1 MCPLHSAGDFFSWS
15 CLTNKSEC
23 PMLAG
28 CEKAK
33 SEIWGLS
40 AKGQSARTWEFSF
53 IRLELSS
60 FAGITDV
67 K

>member
-1 MCPLHSAGDFFSWS
+1 
-15 CLTNKSEC
+15 
-23 PMLAG
+23 MLAG

-60 FAGITDV
+60 FAGIPDV
-67 K
+67 GYSQSKRVVARMPLMKY